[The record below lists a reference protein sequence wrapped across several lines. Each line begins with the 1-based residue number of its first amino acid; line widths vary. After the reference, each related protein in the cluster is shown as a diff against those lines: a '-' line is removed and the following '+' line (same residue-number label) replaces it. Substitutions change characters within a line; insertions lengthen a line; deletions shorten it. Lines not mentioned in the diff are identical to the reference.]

1 MSSLWTTDRIEA
13 ATPTPALT
21 TTPEAVD
28 VVVVGAGLTGL
39 TTAVLLARAGKRVT
53 VVEARH
59 IGAGTTGNTTGK
71 ATLLQGSKLARI
83 AAKHATSVLEAY
95 VTGNREGR
103 DWLLRHCADHGLAA
117 QREDDHAYAQTA
129 QGLPMARAV
138 LDACHN
144 AGLDAEWIDSADVPF
159 PFAGGVRLRDQA
171 QIDPIPFL
179 DSLVV
184 ELETHGGTVLQGV
197 RATSISGTGPLRVD
211 LRVTHAADDTRD
223 RHFSVKAD
231 RCVLATGTP
240 ILDRGGFFARLKAQR
255 SYCMAFDVP
264 GDITRSMYISV
275 DSPTRSV
282 RYAPSPEGDKLIVG
296 GAGHPVGRGGDE
308 AAAVDELARWAA
320 VHYPGAVQTHRW
332 SAQDYHPAAELPY
345 VGPLL
350 PKTDRIFVATGFDK
364 WGMTNGVAAAL
375 ALSARMLGGRMDW
388 AQAFGSWSS
397 HELAG
402 LTTAVKD
409 NVEVGINMAKGWLK
423 PVVSSSSTPPDG
435 GGVVSGPPWR
445 PHATCVVNG
454 TRHTVSAVCPHLG
467 GIVSWNNVDRAW
479 ECPLHGSRFAPDG
492 SLLEGPA
499 TKGLSPIDHAPRG
512 AEGASDASGELA
524 RKTGRPRGD
533 LP

>member
-13 ATPTPALT
+13 ATPAPALT
-21 TTPEAVD
+21 ATPEAAD
-28 VVVVGAGLTGL
+28 VIVVGAGLTGL

-59 IGAGTTGNTTGK
+59 IGAGATGNTTGK
-71 ATLLQGSKLARI
+71 VTLLQGSKLARL
-83 AAKHATSVLEAY
+83 AAKHGTSVLEAY
-95 VTGNREGR
+95 VAGNKEGR
-103 DWLLRHCADHGLAA
+103 DWLLRHCADHGLST

-129 QGLPMARAV
+129 QGLPTVRAV
-138 LDACHN
+138 FDACRGG
-144 AGLDAEWIDSADVPF
+144 GLDPEWLDSADVPF

-211 LRVTHAADDTRD
+211 LRMSHAADDTRD
-223 RHFSVKAD
+223 RHFSVTAD

-282 RYAPSPEGDKLIVG
+282 RYAPSPEGDKLIVA

-375 ALSARMLGGRMDW
+375 ALSARILGGRMDW
-388 AQAFGSWSS
+388 AQAFGSWST

-409 NVEVGINMAKGWLK
+409 NVEVGINLAKGWLT
-423 PVVSSSSTPPDG
+423 PVISSASAPHDSG
-435 GGVVSGPPWR
+435 GAVTCPLWR
-445 PHATCVVNG
+445 PHATSVVDG
-454 TRHTVSAVCPHLG
+454 SRRTVSAVCPHLG
-467 GIVSWNNVDRAW
+467 GIVGWNNVDQAW

-492 SLLEGPA
+492 SLLEGTA
-499 TKGLSPIDHAPRG
+499 TKGLSPIDDAPRG